1 MRAQEA
7 EVASAPHL
15 DLHFSQ
21 VGQLL
26 EDPSGLQ
33 DGDVVVIQSP
43 TREARRSL
51 HYSPATLP
59 HTALAELCLNFT
71 FSRVQET
78 YEKLQYEVRGLAGRD
93 GWEKAGRHEV

>member
-21 VGQLL
+21 VRQLL

-43 TREARRSL
+43 TWEARRGRAQPSL
-51 HYSPATLP
+51 L
-59 HTALAELCLNFT
+59 LCHSSSHGF
-71 FSRVQET
+71 
-78 YEKLQYEVRGLAGRD
+78 G
-93 GWEKAGRHEV
+93 